1 MSGDMGA
8 NSVVGQVTG
17 LAEFQDLDS
26 ETTVTIQPGLAVS
39 VYGSRLQQ
47 LNASFPSD
55 DQYIHLNYLLKG
67 QFKAQVRGT
76 KVHLNQGESVMGFSC
91 GEPFEV
97 LNSPPYRNLDIRITP
112 QLLSNLI
119 ESESTHDN
127 FLGIDLARIGFF
139 IKPACST
146 SKLST
151 TANHIAALIDKPD
164 SKLLLYSAV
173 LEFIHWQLEAFKTQA
188 INENLSLRERFQ
200 LELARDYLL
209 KDLSQPPTIA
219 NIAAV
224 VGLHPGKLKKG
235 FKQMYGD
242 TIYAHFQKARMKK
255 ATTLLKDNNVT
266 ETAMILGYSNVSHF
280 SAAFFKEL
288 NIKPKEFRRQTLPTM
303 SG

>member
-1 MSGDMGA
+1 M
-8 NSVVGQVTG
+8 
-17 LAEFQDLDS
+17 
-26 ETTVTIQPGLAVS
+26 
-39 VYGSRLQQ
+39 
-47 LNASFPSD
+47 
-55 DQYIHLNYLLKG
+55 
-67 QFKAQVRGT
+67 
-76 KVHLNQGESVMGFSC
+76 
-91 GEPFEV
+91 
-97 LNSPPYRNLDIRITP
+97 
-112 QLLSNLI
+112 SNLI
-119 ESESTHDN
+119 ESESNHDN

-164 SKLLLYSAV
+164 NKLLLYSAV

-242 TIYAHFQKARMKK
+242 SIYAHFQKARMKK

-280 SAAFFKEL
+280 NKEYIL
-288 NIKPKEFRRQTLPTM
+288 IDTAGVRKRKKVSDVVEKFSVIKTLQAIEDFSHLLELSFSQS
-303 SG
+303 SGLMPLH